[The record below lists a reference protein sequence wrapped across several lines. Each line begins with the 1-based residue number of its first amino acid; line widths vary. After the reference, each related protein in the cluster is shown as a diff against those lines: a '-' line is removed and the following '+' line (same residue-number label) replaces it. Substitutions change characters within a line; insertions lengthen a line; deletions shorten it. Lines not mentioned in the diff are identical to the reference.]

1 MLLGEILLVLVSV
14 ASLPLGSESTSE
26 SESIHGFLRSF
37 TTILKSYAAM
47 AMNVS
52 FRTLPNSSFTP
63 FLTNDAMAN
72 LLNQV
77 RNNEKGRGQI
87 KAVAEK

>member
-1 MLLGEILLVLVSV
+1 MLLGEILLVQVSV
-14 ASLPLGSESTSE
+14 ALLPIGSEPTSE
-26 SESIHGFLRSF
+26 VESIHGFLRSF
-37 TTILKSYAAM
+37 TKILRSYVAM

-63 FLTNDAMAN
+63 FLPNCAMEN
-72 LLNQV
+72 FLNQV

-87 KAVAEK
+87 KVVAEK

>member
-1 MLLGEILLVLVSV
+1 
-14 ASLPLGSESTSE
+14 
-26 SESIHGFLRSF
+26 
-37 TTILKSYAAM
+37 M